1 MTRNINQT
9 AVLSVSSQK
18 SCAWPFGDTPSSQG
32 ISGGMETTG
41 KLCKNEITEKAPFIV
56 DESLDVPPEQTH
68 LHPARC
74 ADTSEVGE
82 GRGDFL

>member
-1 MTRNINQT
+1 
-9 AVLSVSSQK
+9 
-18 SCAWPFGDTPSSQG
+18 
-32 ISGGMETTG
+32 METTG

-74 ADTSEVGE
+74 ADTSEEGE